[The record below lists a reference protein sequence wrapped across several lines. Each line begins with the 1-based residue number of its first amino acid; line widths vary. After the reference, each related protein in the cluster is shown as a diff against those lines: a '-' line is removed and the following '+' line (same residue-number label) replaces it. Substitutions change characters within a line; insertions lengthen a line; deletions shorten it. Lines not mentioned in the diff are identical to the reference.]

1 MADWPLVQSHATDE
15 RSVGG
20 AQGWNIDQLADRF
33 GPPLVQLL
41 RQHGTRKDPER
52 SRLGTLLGPEGT
64 GGSPLR
70 TSAPGPALEAR
81 PHGRL
86 GQQPFVERPH
96 RREHASHVQMAER
109 YATRPGLDS
118 HPYLENCTVDASI
131 KLLCGQVSKGARWMP
146 WHQEPMKDVGG
157 CEKPRGA
164 ANRALIRGFPNGET
178 RQESCPV
185 TLT

>member
-1 MADWPLVQSHATDE
+1 MASRPSVQSHAADI
-15 RSVGG
+15 RSAGG
-20 AQGWNIDQLADRF
+20 AQGWNIDQLAGLTGR
-33 GPPLVQLL
+33 PLVQLL
-41 RQHGTRKDPER
+41 RQHGTRSGPGTVC
-52 SRLGTLLGPEGT
+52 LGTLLGPEGT

-70 TSAPGPALEAR
+70 TSDSRSR
-81 PHGRL
+81 PSGWDLRVHGTA
-86 GQQPFVERPH
+86 PFVERPAPTSARIACG
-96 RREHASHVQMAER
+96 RRYR

-118 HPYLENCTVDASI
+118 RPYLENCTVDASI
-131 KLLCGQVSKGARWMP
+131 KILCGQVNKGARWMP

-164 ANRALIRGFPNGET
+164 ANRAVIRGFPNGET

>member
-1 MADWPLVQSHATDE
+1 VASRPSVQSHAADI

-20 AQGWNIDQLADRF
+20 AQGWNIDQLAGLTGRS
-33 GPPLVQLL
+33 LVQLL
-41 RQHGTRKDPER
+41 RQHGTRSGPGTVC
-52 SRLGTLLGPEGT
+52 LGTLLGPEGT

-70 TSAPGPALEAR
+70 TSDSRSRPSRAGPTG
-81 PHGRL
+81 HGTA
-86 GQQPFVERPH
+86 PFVERPAVVSAH
-96 RREHASHVQMAER
+96 CARRLR

-131 KLLCGQVSKGARWMP
+131 KILCGQVNKGARWMP

-157 CEKPRGA
+157 CDKPRGA
-164 ANRALIRGFPNGET
+164 ANRAVIRGFPNGET